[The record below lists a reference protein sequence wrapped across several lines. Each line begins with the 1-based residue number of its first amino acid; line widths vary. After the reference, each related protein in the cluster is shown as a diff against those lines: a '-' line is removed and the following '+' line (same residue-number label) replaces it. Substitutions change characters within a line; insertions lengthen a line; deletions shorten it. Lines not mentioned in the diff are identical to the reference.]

1 MSLEGKKILIIGGS
15 SGIGLAIAQAGLAQ
29 GAKVIIASRNK
40 QKLAKANAA
49 LNNSA
54 QTHAVDLTDES
65 SIKSLFDTVG
75 TIDHLQIT
83 GSEVSFG
90 ELDTLS
96 IEDAKQSFDSKF
108 WGAYLAVKIGHHH
121 VSPDGSITLY
131 SGGASQ
137 RPNKSSVALT
147 ALNSAVEGL
156 GRALSV
162 ALSPIRVNVISP
174 GITMTPLF
182 EEMGQE
188 VIDQVLET
196 YGPNLLVKRYAEAS
210 EVAKTAAY
218 LMDNAYVTGTIEMVN
233 GGLSVT

>member
-1 MSLEGKKILIIGGS
+1 MSLEGKKVVIIGGS
-15 SGIGLAIAQAGLAQ
+15 SGIGLAIAQASLDK

-40 QKLAKANAA
+40 EKLAKANAT
-49 LNNSA
+49 LNNAA
-54 QTHAVDLTDES
+54 QTYAVDLTDED
-65 SIKSLFDTVG
+65 SIKSLFKTVG
-75 TIDHLQIT
+75 QIDHLQIT

-96 IEDAKQSFDSKF
+96 IEEARRSFDSKF
-108 WGAYLAVKIGHHH
+108 WGAYTAIKIGHHQ
-121 VSPDGSITLY
+121 VSPEGSITLY

-147 ALNSAVEGL
+147 SLNAAVEGL
-156 GRALSV
+156 GRALSI
-162 ALSPIRVNVISP
+162 ALTPVRVNVVSP

-196 YGPNLLVKRYAEAS
+196 YGPQLLVKRYAEAA
-210 EVAKTAAY
+210 EIAKTATY
-218 LMDNAYVTGTIEMVN
+218 LMENDYITGNVEMVN